1 MKGEILIYQSEDQNT
16 QVEVRLKDES
26 IWVNQYQMEELFQ
39 TDRTSIV
46 KHLKNIFSTGE
57 LDEKSTC
64 AKIPQVQYEGKR
76 EITRKIKYYNLD
88 VIISVGYR
96 INSKR
101 GTQFRIWANNVLK
114 DYLLKGYA
122 LNQNILNKEHKK
134 LIQLNEVIKMIS
146 RLSLNNAIK
155 TKSKTGFLEILDKY
169 SSALAI
175 LDNYDNQRIQLL
187 ENNKEKAYLL
197 EYDEIISLISE
208 MKNRFESSELFGREK
223 DESLKSSISSI
234 YQTFAGL
241 DLYPSIIDKATNL
254 LYFLVK
260 NHSFIDGNKRIAAA
274 IFIYFLEKCNRL
286 LTTNIDNNLLATL
299 TLLIANSKPQ
309 ERELILNIVSI
320 ILTNKFE

>member
-1 MKGEILIYQSEDQNT
+1 
-16 QVEVRLKDES
+16 
-26 IWVNQYQMEELFQ
+26 
-39 TDRTSIV
+39 
-46 KHLKNIFSTGE
+46 
-57 LDEKSTC
+57 
-64 AKIPQVQYEGKR
+64 
-76 EITRKIKYYNLD
+76 
-88 VIISVGYR
+88 VGYR